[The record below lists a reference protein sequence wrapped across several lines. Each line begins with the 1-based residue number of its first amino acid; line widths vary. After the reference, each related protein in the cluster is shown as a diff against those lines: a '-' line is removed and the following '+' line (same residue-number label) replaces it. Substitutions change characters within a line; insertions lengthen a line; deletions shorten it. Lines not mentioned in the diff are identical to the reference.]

1 MNDLNEMVNECK
13 EKFFSLTEH
22 TFLQKY
28 IQKPEIDEDKLRFIY
43 TMLSEQVPENDIK
56 DFALASTL
64 VDAALN
70 THEKVSLNKINSDYV
85 KKNRQLTVLAGDYFS
100 SLYYY
105 LLANAGQMSMIR
117 LFSISIQE
125 INEHKMNIY
134 QNENLTFEAVHR
146 DICSIESAILQN
158 IAEHFQ
164 LANWKRVISEFF
176 FLKRLIFE
184 RSQWLEG
191 SSILP
196 IVRALIHDQM
206 KIKREHSSNLTDDE
220 VLKLIN
226 EKINEGKERIE
237 KLLEDPLF
245 QHDVIM
251 KQMDLLF
258 SPLNHSEKVA
268 EEG

>member
-1 MNDLNEMVNECK
+1 MNDFNEMVNECK
-13 EKFFSLTEH
+13 DKFFSLTEH

-28 IQKPEIDEDKLRFIY
+28 IQKPDIDEDKVRFIY
-43 TMLSEQVPENDIK
+43 AMLSEQLPEIDINNI
-56 DFALASTL
+56 ALASIL

-85 KKNRQLTVLAGDYFS
+85 KKNRQLTVLAGDYYS

-105 LLANAGQMSMIR
+105 LLAHSGQMSMIR

-134 QNENLTFEAVHR
+134 QNENLTFEATHR

-158 IAEHFQ
+158 MADHFQ
-164 LANWKRVISEFF
+164 LPNWKLAISEFF

-191 SSILP
+191 RKLP
-196 IVRALIHDQM
+196 IVRALIHDHKQS
-206 KIKREHSSNLTDDE
+206 KPEPYNPTHVE
-220 VLKLIN
+220 VLQLIN
-226 EKINEGKERIE
+226 EKISEGKEQVE

-245 QHDVIM
+245 QQDVIM
-251 KQMDLLF
+251 KQMERLF
-258 SPLNHSEKVA
+258 SPLNYS
-268 EEG
+268 